1 MPKLKTPTITRHT
14 EINPTVATN
23 PYDAFAAQ
31 IGPTLYRELLRT
43 GVPNIDTTYDNMIR
57 QLAWE
62 SDYGRSRVARDQH
75 NYGGYGWN
83 GKTYTTF
90 KDDADFISHYVNLM
104 NRRYKNA
111 VNASSIYEYG
121 KALKDKGYYEDSL
134 EHYTNSLAGMQSI
147 SRAAARHRKNNPDLY
162 KLEETVTQPFVAPP
176 AYQPQPLMIPT
187 NNQYNPQP
195 HYGTSPY
202 VDSNTYPQPNLLQTW
217 EQATQRSRQLRN
229 RMMEQLWNNIQ

>member
-1 MPKLKTPTITRHT
+1 
-14 EINPTVATN
+14 
-23 PYDAFAAQ
+23 
-31 IGPTLYRELLRT
+31 
-43 GVPNIDTTYDNMIR
+43 
-57 QLAWE
+57 LAWE

-104 NRRYKNA
+104 NNRYKNA

-217 EQATQRSRQLRN
+217 E
-229 RMMEQLWNNIQ
+229 